1 MNNSQS
7 QSGQDLF
14 VLKLIK
20 NKKPYFVDI
29 GCWKPIEINNTFLLE
44 NNGWSGVSIDILDL
58 TSEWSIIKTNFVK
71 ANALELDYTTLFNE
85 NNLPKII
92 DYLTIDIEG
101 DGHRFLTLKKVL
113 ESDRDFKI
121 ITIEHD
127 SYLGD
132 NYELNEK
139 IPQREILK
147 KYGYKLICS
156 DVSQEKNPDLYY
168 EDWWVN
174 EKYFDEKNIKSWASD
189 KLSCDKIFNKN
200 NIKYTVNDETR
211 QWKKW

>member
-14 VLKLIK
+14 VLQLIK

-29 GCWKPIEINNTFLLE
+29 GCWEPINLNNTYLLE
-44 NNGWSGVSIDILDL
+44 NNGWNGISVDITDL
-58 TSEWSIIKTNFVK
+58 TTEWTARKSKFVK

-85 NNLPKII
+85 NKAPKVI

-101 DGHRFLTLKKVL
+101 NGDRFLTLKKVL
-113 ESDRDFKI
+113 ESDREFKI

-127 SYLGD
+127 SYRG
-132 NYELNEK
+132 YELTEAK
-139 IPQREILK
+139 PQRELLLER
-147 KYGYKLICS
+147 GYFLLCS
-156 DVSQEKNPDLYY
+156 DVTLSGNPF

-174 EKYFDEKNIKSWASD
+174 PKYFEEKEYIHFKSD
-189 KLSCDKIFNKN
+189 KLDYNEIL
-200 NIKYTVNDETR
+200 
-211 QWKKW
+211 KKTK